1 MNPRKKKILIPILAG
16 ILIITGIALSVAFM
30 ASDPK
35 ADQTEAE
42 LLNVIKEADQI
53 RDDSVPLPM
62 DLLKENLK
70 NGAATIITED
80 QAQQLIGEK
89 DAENEY
95 LSESTK
101 NNMLS
106 SMQSNLDYY
115 YTKYSFDNAPNLDLP
130 VGMGTF
136 DYNIIKTSIDGET
149 ATVELT
155 KVGWLISVE
164 RNAEKENDYYIW
176 MIFNKDYCTD
186 TLVQKD
192 GSWVLNTETMS
203 KEGPSDDY
211 NYDKG
216 HYDTIE
222 EALDAAAKLDPAVE
236 NPFK

>member
-1 MNPRKKKILIPILAG
+1 MNPRKKKVLIPILAG
-16 ILIITGIALSVAFM
+16 ILVITGIALSAAFM

-70 NGAATIITED
+70 NGTATIITED

-89 DAENEY
+89 ESENEY
-95 LSESTK
+95 ISESTK
-101 NNMLS
+101 NNILS
-106 SMQSNLDYY
+106 NMRGNLDYY
-115 YTKYSFDNAPNLDLP
+115 YTKYSFDNAPNLAIP
-130 VGMGTF
+130 VGKGAL
-136 DYNIIKTSIDGET
+136 IITSSRRADGET
-149 ATVELT
+149 TTVELT

-164 RNAEKENDYYIW
+164 RNAEKKNDYYIW
-176 MIFNKDYCTD
+176 MIFNKDRCTD

-192 GSWVLNTETMS
+192 GAWVLNTETMS
-203 KEGPSDDY
+203 KEFAPDDY

-216 HYDTIE
+216 HYATIE
-222 EALDAAAKLDPAVE
+222 EALDAAAKLDPAAE